1 MDKETRPA
9 GSTSSCPI
17 PDPLSPTAI
26 TIVWSGDL
34 EHEDLPARALL
45 KE

>member
-26 TIVWSGDL
+26 TIMRSGDL
-34 EHEDLPARALL
+34 ELPARALL